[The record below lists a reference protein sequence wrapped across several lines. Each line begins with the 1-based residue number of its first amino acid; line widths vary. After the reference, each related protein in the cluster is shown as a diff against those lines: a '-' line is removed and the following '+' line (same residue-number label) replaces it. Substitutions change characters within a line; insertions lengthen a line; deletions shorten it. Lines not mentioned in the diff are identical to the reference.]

1 LKNHCKAEAYSDV
14 YRTMRLLLLLAF
26 IHVAAADDFTAKAV
40 PFLEAHCYECH
51 GASDPK
57 GGIEL
62 HQILST
68 DAAYRH
74 HEFLDRIAE
83 AVKWEDMPP
92 SEDVDVMPTDNERE
106 QFLKEIDRVRTTLKE
121 GQFPKQA
128 GRPTLRRLNRDEY
141 SYTVRDLYGVKFL
154 AGNDFPS
161 DGAGGSGF
169 NNTGDALFVPPVLME
184 KYLGASR
191 KVINSLYANKALL
204 DRVLI
209 ARPGEKKTPKQAA
222 REVLTIQGS
231 LAFRRRIDDE
241 ELNRLMGLFEQ
252 RIQRGDSYEAALRSP
267 LQALLIHPSFLFRV
281 EKDQAGKEEW
291 KLDNFEL
298 ATRLSYFL
306 WASMPDRE
314 LFQLADQGKL
324 SDPAV
329 LRQQTL
335 RMIADSRIEFFAR
348 HFGGQWLGFDDLR
361 EVANP
366 DPKRFPEFTP
376 SLRLAMYRES
386 VDFLKHLVR
395 QNRPVLEL
403 VHADYTF
410 VNEELAKHY
419 GLGGVSG
426 SANQKVKLN
435 DPQRG
440 GVIGQAS
447 ILTATSLPLRTS
459 PVKRGGWILD
469 NLLGTPPPPPPQD
482 AGVLPADD
490 RSSEGLSFR
499 EQLEIHRDK
508 PSCAGCHAKIDPLG
522 FGLENFDAIGRWRDQ
537 DVNGKPVDSL
547 AVMPGDIT
555 FSTPAELK
563 KLLLTSDELFLRNL
577 ARRMLS
583 YAVGRQLEYYDEPA
597 VADLVRDLRANDLKA
612 QSLILSIVESHPF
625 QYRSAKR

>member
-1 LKNHCKAEAYSDV
+1 
-14 YRTMRLLLLLAF
+14 MRGLILPLAL
-26 IHVAAADDFTAKAV
+26 AATAGADDFGTKAV
-40 PFLEAHCYECH
+40 PFLKAHCYECH
-51 GASDPK
+51 GADDPK

-62 HQILST
+62 HEITST
-68 DAAYRH
+68 DAAFRN

-92 SEDVDVMPTDNERE
+92 NDVDVLPTDVERE
-106 QFLKEIDRVRTTLKE
+106 GFLKEIDRVREALEK
-121 GQFPKQA
+121 GDFPRQA

-154 AGNDFPS
+154 AGSDFPA

-184 KYLGASR
+184 KYLAASR
-191 KVINSLYANKALL
+191 RVMDALYASDASLQ
-204 DRVLI
+204 RVLL
-209 ARPGEKKTPKQAA
+209 AKPSDKVSPEEAA
-222 REVLTIQGS
+222 RQVLIIQGS
-231 LAFRRRIDDE
+231 LAFRRRISE
-241 ELNRLMGLFEQ
+241 EEVDRLLGLFRTRHE
-252 RIQRGDSYEAALRSP
+252 RGDSFEASMRSP
-267 LQALLIHPSFLFRV
+267 MQALLVHPAFLFRV
-281 EKDQAGKEEW
+281 EQDQAGKKEW
-291 KLDNFEL
+291 KISDFEL

-335 RMIADSRIEFFAR
+335 RMIADPRIEYLAR

-366 DPKRFPEFTP
+366 DPERFPEFTP

-386 VDFLKHLVR
+386 VDFLKHIV
-395 QNRPVLEL
+395 QENRPVLEL
-403 VHADYTF
+403 VHSDYTF
-410 VNEELAKHY
+410 LNDELARHY
-419 GLGGVSG
+419 RIAGVEG
-426 SANQKVKLN
+426 AATRKVALSN
-435 DPQRG
+435 PQRG

-459 PVKRGGWILD
+459 PVKRGSWILD

-490 RSSEGLSFR
+490 RSTEGLSFR
-499 EQLEIHRDK
+499 KQLEIHRDK

-522 FGLENFDAIGRWRDQ
+522 FGLENFDAIGRWREK
-537 DVNGKPVDSL
+537 DVNGKRVDSL
-547 AVMPGDIT
+547 AVLPGDIS
-555 FSTPAELK
+555 FSSPAELK
-563 KLLLTSDELFLRNL
+563 KLLLSSDDLFLRNL
-577 ARRMLS
+577 TRRMLA
-583 YAVGRQLEYYDEPA
+583 YALGRQLEYYDEPT
-597 VADLVRDLRANDLKA
+597 VTELVGELRENQLNS
-612 QSLILSIVESHPF
+612 QSLILGIVQSHPF
-625 QYRSAKR
+625 QHRGSTR

>member
-1 LKNHCKAEAYSDV
+1 
-14 YRTMRLLLLLAF
+14 MRCLLALAL
-26 IHVAAADDFTAKAV
+26 IPVAAADDFAKAAV

-62 HQILST
+62 HQITST

-92 SEDVDVMPTDNERE
+92 PEDVEVMPTDPERE
-106 QFLKEIDRVRTTLKE
+106 RFLKEIDRVRTTLKE
-121 GQFPKQA
+121 GNFPKQA

-141 SYTVRDLYGVKFL
+141 SYTVRDLFGVKFL
-154 AGNDFPS
+154 AGQDFPS

-184 KYLGASR
+184 KYLAASR
-191 KVINSLYANKALL
+191 KVIKSLYDSKESLN
-204 DRVLI
+204 RVIL
-209 ARPGEKKTPKQAA
+209 ARPGENKSPQQAA

-231 LAFRRRIDDE
+231 LAFRRRITDDE
-241 ELNRLMGLFEQ
+241 LGRLMRLFDQ
-252 RIQRGDSYEAALRSP
+252 RHERGDSYEASLRSP
-267 LQALLIHPSFLFRV
+267 LQALLIHPAFLFRI

-291 KLDNFEL
+291 QLDNFEL

-329 LRQQTL
+329 LKQQTL
-335 RMIADSRIEFFAR
+335 RMIADPRIDYFAR

-361 EVANP
+361 DVARP
-366 DPKRFPEFTP
+366 DPKRFPDFTP

-386 VDFLKHLVR
+386 VDFLKHLV
-395 QNRPVLEL
+395 QENRPVLEL
-403 VHADYTF
+403 VHSDYTF
-410 VNEELAKHY
+410 VNAELARHY
-419 GLGGVSG
+419 GIRGITG
-426 SANQKVKLN
+426 SATQKVALSN
-435 DPQRG
+435 PQRG
-440 GVIGQAS
+440 GVIGQAA

-490 RSSEGLSFR
+490 RSTEGLSFR

-508 PSCAGCHAKIDPLG
+508 PTCAGCHAKIDPLG
-522 FGLENFDAIGRWRDQ
+522 FGLENFDAIGRWRDR
-537 DVNGKPVDSL
+537 DVNGNPVDSL

-563 KLLLTSDELFLRNL
+563 KLLLSSDELFLRNL
-577 ARRMLS
+577 ARKMLS

-612 QSLILSIVESHPF
+612 QSLILSIVQSHPF
-625 QYRSAKR
+625 QFRSSKR